1 MSRRLDE
8 LDSELE
14 RAVFKATYE
23 SYRQRRWRLTAGLLL
38 VLKHALRGVAFSWPL
53 YLLAIGALLLPDSQ
67 TLMFAVLLLTGVV
80 VSGYVLTK
88 GIREE
93 YREHVRG
100 VILKSG
106 DIRRM
111 LFPRA

>member
-1 MSRRLDE
+1 MSLRIDDSR
-8 LDSELE
+8 SELE
-14 RAVFKATYE
+14 HAVFRATYE
-23 SYRQRRWRLTAGLLL
+23 SYRQRLWRFAAGLLL

-53 YLLAIGALLLPDSQ
+53 YLLALGALLLPESQ
-67 TLMFAVLLLTGVV
+67 TLMFAILFVTGVM
-80 VSGYVLTK
+80 VSAYILTK

-93 YREHVRG
+93 YRKHVRG

-111 LFPRA
+111 LFPRV